1 MSSTNLS
8 RRAILA
14 GASSL
19 PALALPAAIYDAP
32 DLDLLNAAT
41 EMQASDAA
49 IDRLHKRHGD
59 DADSRDDYHAVEA
72 KRDRALDIPA
82 GQPARTPKGMIA
94 KAEVL
99 SDRHLIEDYARHGE
113 IVASLA
119 ADVLRHFACRIA

>member
-14 GASSL
+14 GAASL
-19 PALALPAAIYDAP
+19 PALALPAAINDAP

-59 DADSRDDYHAVEA
+59 DADSRDDYQ
-72 KRDRALDIPA
+72 DRKSTRLNSSHPSISRMPSSA
-82 GQPARTPKGMIA
+82 
-94 KAEVL
+94 
-99 SDRHLIEDYARHGE
+99 
-113 IVASLA
+113 
-119 ADVLRHFACRIA
+119 